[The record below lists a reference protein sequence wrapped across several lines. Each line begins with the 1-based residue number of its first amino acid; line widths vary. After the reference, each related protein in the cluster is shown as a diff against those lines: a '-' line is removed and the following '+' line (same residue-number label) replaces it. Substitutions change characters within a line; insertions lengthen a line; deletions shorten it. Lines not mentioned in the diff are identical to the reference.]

1 MKKASREDEHQDL
14 ASSSGELTRP
24 LDIIAYVAG
33 RTFVPLKADLPG
45 ELSDAVEWSVRYVTT
60 NFIYNIT
67 LDDMAQ
73 AAGLSKYH
81 FLRKFRQ
88 EAGMTPGAFLQ
99 RFRIAAAMKELTDS
113 KQPVRD
119 IAKRVGYRDPAAFSR
134 AFSKIAGVQPRRFRQ
149 EQQSGAEPSAG
160 GNG

>member
-1 MKKASREDEHQDL
+1 M
-14 ASSSGELTRP
+14 
-24 LDIIAYVAG
+24 
-33 RTFVPLKADLPG
+33 
-45 ELSDAVEWSVRYVTT
+45 TT

-99 RFRIAAAMKELTDS
+99 RYRIAEAMKELADS
-113 KQPVRD
+113 KQQVRD

-149 EQQSGAEPSAG
+149 EQQCGAEPSAG